1 MTMLSN
7 EYQDSLDLILAKA
20 IDEPASRY
28 HFYKALLDQ
37 EVVVIG
43 TVSDDVETLNLKY
56 IEKEEELILP
66 VYTSIDKF
74 QAIFESNYPYI
85 QLPANMLLEMVE
97 TDIPWVLNPG
107 HEPNKKMIQEEL
119 ETLKDGRILHY
130 FFDQLPVKERESLL
144 TEQMMDL
151 PEQAMEV
158 LCANLKGYNT
168 INKAYLTHLFHPSSA
183 EQTFPLLALELDEQS
198 QGSTELV
205 QTLYRL
211 INQQFQLPIKIELIV
226 LDEMS
231 PLANSIVQHNKPF
244 YIRDTLNNLRSMF
257 D

>member
-1 MTMLSN
+1 MLTK
-7 EYQDSLDLILAKA
+7 EYQDSFDPILAKA
-20 IDEPASRY
+20 IDDPSSRY

-37 EVVVIG
+37 EIVVIG
-43 TVSDDVETLNLKY
+43 TVSDDEETLNLKY
-56 IEKEEELILP
+56 IGMEDELILP
-66 VYTSIDKF
+66 VFTSINKF
-74 QAIFESNYPYI
+74 QAILKSNYPYI
-85 QLPANMLLEMVE
+85 HIPADMLLEMEE

-107 HEPNKKMIQEEL
+107 FEPSKKIIQEEL

-130 FFDQLPVKERESLL
+130 FFDQLPEKERESLL

-168 INKAYLTHLFHPSSA
+168 IKKAYLTHLFHPSSA
-183 EQTFPLLALELDEQS
+183 KLSFPLLALELDEQN
-198 QGSTELV
+198 QERAELV

-211 INQQFQLPIKIELIV
+211 IDQELQLPIKIELIV
-226 LDEMS
+226 LDETS
-231 PLANSIVQHNKPF
+231 PLANSIVQHNRPF
-244 YIRDTLNNLRSMF
+244 YIRETLHDLRSMF